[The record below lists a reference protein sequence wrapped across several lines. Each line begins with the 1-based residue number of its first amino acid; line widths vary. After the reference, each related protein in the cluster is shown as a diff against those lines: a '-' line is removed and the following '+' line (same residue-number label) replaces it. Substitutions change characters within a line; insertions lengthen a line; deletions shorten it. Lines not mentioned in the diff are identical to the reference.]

1 MKVNYKNCQLEAY
14 RGNRQDGQQDLI
26 FYSAFTNDGLEITS
40 GYSDGCDNVRD
51 WIDALKQIVD
61 SFYEVVDKFNEIP
74 LS

>member
-14 RGNRQDGQQDLI
+14 RGSRQDGQQDLI

-40 GYSDGCDNVRD
+40 GCSDGFDSVRD

-61 SFYEVVDKFNEIP
+61 EFYIFIDKYNEIP